1 MNARTRS
8 LPPACLDYAELV
20 PEWDAPARVKAFVT
34 GRRGGVSAGAYGA
47 ADGSANGL
55 NLGRAC
61 GDDPH
66 AVAINRARLAA
77 CLPAP
82 PCWLRQVHGVTVHV
96 AEAARSEA
104 SGEQGVPSACEKPAA
119 GRREPDEREE
129 PQADAAVTAQ
139 PGVVLA
145 ALTADCLPL
154 LLATARGDAV
164 GVVHAG
170 WRGMA
175 AGVVER
181 GVRALRACSAP
192 DAEVLAWLG
201 PAIGPRAFE
210 VGEDV
215 VRAFRDEDPACAASF
230 APTPRP
236 GKWLADL
243 YRLARLRLAHAGVTR
258 VSGGDHCTVEEPERF
273 YSYRR
278 QRGGGRMASLIW
290 IEPDSR

>member
-1 MNARTRS
+1 MNERTRS
-8 LPPACLDYAELV
+8 LPPACLDHAELV
-20 PEWDAPARVKAFVT
+20 PEWDAPVRVKAFVT

-61 GDDPH
+61 GDDPR

-82 PCWLRQVHGVTVHV
+82 PRWLRQVHGVTVHV
-96 AEAARSEA
+96 AETARPEA
-104 SGEQGVPSACEKPAA
+104 SGEQAAPSTCEKPA
-119 GRREPDEREE
+119 GRGEPAEREE
-129 PQADAAVTAQ
+129 PQADAAVTAR

-145 ALTADCLPL
+145 VLTADCLPL

-164 GVVHAG
+164 GVAHAG
-170 WRGMA
+170 WRGLA
-175 AGVVER
+175 AGVVEHC
-181 GVRALRACSAP
+181 VQALRACSAP

-215 VRAFRDEDPACAASF
+215 VRAFCDEDPACAASF

-243 YRLARLRLAHAGVTR
+243 YRLARLRLARVGVTR
-258 VSGGDHCTVEEPERF
+258 VGGGDHCTVEEPERF